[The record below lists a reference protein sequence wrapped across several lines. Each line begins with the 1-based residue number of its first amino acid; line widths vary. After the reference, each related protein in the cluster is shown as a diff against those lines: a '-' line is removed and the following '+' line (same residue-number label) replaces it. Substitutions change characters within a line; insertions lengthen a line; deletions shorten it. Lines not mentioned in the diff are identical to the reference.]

1 MKKYQILFVCA
12 ILISLY
18 SCRAYYV
25 PNENSTPMLS
35 HKNNLILNGG
45 ASIGMRANS
54 FAGSIAYAPTNNIGL
69 VYQRSGYN
77 NASSGYNYNSGSF
90 NEFSIGYYKVLE
102 DRVLFE
108 LYFNHGFGQTENM
121 YSEALANNRGIYN
134 TKFDKTSLNFAIG
147 TKEENV
153 AFSFYTRI
161 GSLDI
166 NDVYF
171 RNINNIS
178 LLEDLSDIKSKR
190 YFTFIEPGISGKIG
204 FGNFKFYTKGSFSF
218 IDQNY
223 SALYFQQFQL
233 TFGIQLDL
241 IK

>member
-1 MKKYQILFVCA
+1 MKKYQVLVVCTILLTLC
-12 ILISLY
+12 

-54 FAGSIAYAPTNNIGL
+54 LAASLAYAPTNNIGL

-77 NASSGYNYNSGSF
+77 NASSSYNYNSGSY
-90 NEFSIGYYKVLE
+90 NEFSIGYYKILE
-102 DRVLFE
+102 DQVLFE

-121 YSEALANNRGIYN
+121 YSEVLATTRGIYN
-134 TKFDKTSLNFAIG
+134 TQFDKTSLNFALG
-147 TKEENV
+147 KKEENV
-153 AFSFYTRI
+153 AFSIYARI

-166 NDVYF
+166 NDVNF
-171 RNINNIS
+171 RNINNVS
-178 LLEDLSDIKSKR
+178 LLNDLNSIKSKR
-190 YFTFIEPGISGKIG
+190 YFTFIEPGLSGKIG

-223 SALYFQQFQL
+223 SDLYFQQFQL